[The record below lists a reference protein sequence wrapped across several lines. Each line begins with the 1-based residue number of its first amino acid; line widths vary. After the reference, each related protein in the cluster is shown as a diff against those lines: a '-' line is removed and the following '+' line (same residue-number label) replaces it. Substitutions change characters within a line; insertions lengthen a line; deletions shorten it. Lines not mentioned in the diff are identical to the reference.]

1 MTSLEPGYNVVTE
14 RVREMPE
21 TLPALTFFR
30 YAALDKSITTP
41 VTVTGLEDLLYY
53 AVPDDREAIVTRLRR
68 VLRQTNTY
76 PSTTSIQ
83 FLVDGR
89 LVSDNRFRIR
99 VERGGGDAVYLTIG
113 ELFVE
118 EPRVVGPNHAVARK

>member
-14 RVREMPE
+14 RVRETPE
-21 TLPALTFFR
+21 ILPALTFFR

-68 VLRQTNTY
+68 VLRQTNAY

-99 VERGGGDAVYLTIG
+99 VERGGGDAVYLGIG

-118 EPRVVGPNHAVARK
+118 EPRVVSPNHAVARK